1 MKIGMVANMYKPY
14 ISGVTNVISLSKEFL
29 EKSGHEVYVFT
40 FGDEDYSD
48 DEPNIIRS
56 PGIPL
61 TGSGVYLSM
70 SFNKAARQLLYSM
83 DIVHAHHPFL
93 SGPLVLS
100 YCKQRNIPIL
110 FTNHTRYDMYF
121 SAYLP
126 FLPDIFGETA
136 MRAYLPAFYQN
147 CDLVV
152 APSNGVRKV
161 LENLGVTTPI
171 QVIPN
176 GVNLVPYL
184 KLDKRLERT
193 QFGISADHVLM
204 IYTGRLA
211 PEKNLFFLLRAF
223 AGTAAAFEKVHLMLV
238 GDGPERKDLEDL
250 IKQLGIAKRV
260 SITGAVPY
268 HDVPA
273 YLAMADAFV
282 TASITEVHP
291 MSIIEAMAT
300 GLPVLGITSPGV
312 GDSIEDDITGFLTTH
327 DLASYTAMMV
337 RLVTEHENRRQMGE
351 RARQVSQK
359 YDIRETTQTFIG
371 VYERLIH
378 ASRTHKRSF
387 RTRLT
392 RFLDNWVGW

>member
-29 EKSGHEVYVFT
+29 EKAGHEVYVFT
-40 FGDEDYSD
+40 FGDEDFKD
-48 DEPNIIRS
+48 DELNIIRS

-70 SFNKAARQLLYSM
+70 AFNKAARHLLYSM
-83 DIVHAHHPFL
+83 DIVHGHHPFL
-93 SGPLVLS
+93 SGPLVLN

-136 MRAYLPAFYQN
+136 MRAYLPAFYRT

-152 APSNGVRKV
+152 APSNGVKGI
-161 LENLGVTTPI
+161 LENLGVTAPI

-184 KLDKRLERT
+184 KLERRMERS
-193 QFGISADHVLM
+193 QFGIPADHILM
-204 IYTGRLA
+204 IYIGRLA
-211 PEKNLFFLLRAF
+211 PEKNLAFLLRAF
-223 AGTAAAFEKVHLMLV
+223 AGTAEAFEKVHLMLV
-238 GDGPERKDLEDL
+238 GDGPEKEDLEDRTKHL
-250 IKQLGIAKRV
+250 SLEDRV
-260 SITGAVPY
+260 TFTGSIPY
-268 HDVPA
+268 QDVPA

-282 TASITEVHP
+282 TASVTEVHP
-291 MSIIEAMAT
+291 LSIIEAMAS

-312 GDSIEDDITGFLTTH
+312 GDTVEDGETGFLTTH
-327 DLASYTAMMV
+327 DQSSFTAKMV
-337 RLVTEHENRRQMGE
+337 RLVTEHENRHKMGE
-351 RARQVSQK
+351 RARQVSHH
-359 YDIRETTQTFIG
+359 YDIRETTKTFIN
-371 VYERLIH
+371 VYEHLIH
-378 ASRTHKRSF
+378 TTRVQKRSV

-392 RFLDNWVGW
+392 RFLDKWVGW